1 MRLLFLILFAA
12 LGQSCSHV
20 FYQPSPKHF
29 VDPAQF
35 KLKYE
40 DIYFRAKDGTRLHGW
55 FFRTTAAKPKGTIV
69 QFHGNAQNIS
79 THFFSLMW
87 LIQEGYNLFTFD
99 YRGYAKSEGEP
110 SQAGIYQDALAA
122 FDEAWK
128 HHEQNGGGKFVIY
141 GQSTG
146 GAISLRA
153 IPDWKQSE
161 KISLV
166 VMDSA
171 FSSYQDIAFDKLRS
185 QWFLWPI
192 SPLAYVLVSDGYA
205 ADKVFKKVTRPVLVI
220 VGMKDYVVPPKF
232 GKKIFKEIK
241 SDKKW
246 LWKLPKGSHIDAYHH
261 VDGLIYRKKFMELLD
276 ELPAL

>member
-1 MRLLFLILFAA
+1 MRHLLLILFAV

-40 DIYFRAKDGTRLHGW
+40 DIYFRAKDGTKLHGW
-55 FFRTTAAKPKGTIV
+55 FFRTTAQKPKGTIV

-79 THFFSLMW
+79 THFFSLIW

-99 YRGYAKSEGEP
+99 YRGYAKSEGNP
-110 SQAGIYQDALAA
+110 SQAGIYQDALAT
-122 FDEAWK
+122 FDESWK
-128 HHEQNGGGKFVIY
+128 LHEQNGGGKFVIY

-153 IPDWKQSE
+153 VPDWKHAE
-161 KISLV
+161 KISLI

-171 FSSYQDIAFDKLRS
+171 FSSYQDIAFDKLTSR
-185 QWFLWPI
+185 WFLWPV
-192 SPLAYVLVSDGYA
+192 SSLAFVLVSDRYA
-205 ADKVFKKVTRPVLVI
+205 ADDVFHKVTRPTLVI
-220 VGMKDYVVPPKF
+220 VGMKDEVVPPKF
-232 GKKIFKEIK
+232 GKKIYKGIK
-241 SDKKW
+241 SEKKW
-246 LWKLPKGSHIDAYHH
+246 LWKLPNGHHIDAYHH
-261 VDGLIYRKKFMELLD
+261 DHGIYRKQFTNLLD